1 MEYIELSGGWR
12 VFYVM
17 YSSHAIIYKTMW
29 IVLNGQ
35 RVGGLTFTRSSHSTI
50 CITMV
55 LNGHNCVMLSSH
67 ATLYETILMILSGQ
81 TVGGLTVLW
90 LHL

>member
-1 MEYIELSGGWR
+1 MDCIEWSESRRVNFYSFITFYNMYNHGTEWSDSRGG
-12 VFYVM
+12 
-17 YSSHAIIYKTMW
+17 
-29 IVLNGQ
+29 G
-35 RVGGLTFTRSSHSTI
+35 
-50 CITMV
+50 
-55 LNGHNCVMLSSH
+55 NCVMLSSH